1 MRQVEV
7 LSSYDWPG
15 NVRELKNVC
24 ERLAVGVEHDH
35 IDSQDV
41 STIIG
46 QNPNGECIRGG
57 CDAEDLITVSISGGM
72 RCIEEEIMRQV
83 LQRVDG
89 DRSEAARLL
98 GVSRTTLW
106 RRLADSQ

>member
-1 MRQVEV
+1 
-7 LSSYDWPG
+7 
-15 NVRELKNVC
+15 
-24 ERLAVGVEHDH
+24 
-35 IDSQDV
+35 
-41 STIIG
+41 
-46 QNPNGECIRGG
+46 
-57 CDAEDLITVSISGGM
+57 M

-83 LQRVDG
+83 LERVDG

>member
-1 MRQVEV
+1 M
-7 LSSYDWPG
+7 
-15 NVRELKNVC
+15 C

-35 IDSQDV
+35 IDSHDV
-41 STIIG
+41 SSIIG
-46 QNPNGECIRGG
+46 QNPGGECIRG
-57 CDAEDLITVSISGGM
+57 DREVEDVITVSISGGM

-83 LQRVDG
+83 LERVDG